1 MTVVLRG
8 LSCSVQKANFSS
20 LQRGTPGHQGPSP
33 DVTTERNIL
42 VEHCFKFS
50 PKMGLPGVAQTAGG
64 PGQGLLSPLAILLP
78 KFYPS
83 GSESGGWWQV
93 VTQVCVSH
101 LLTLLEQLF
110 LHRTVAFY
118 CPYKVFNSVVTISLP
133 HVLLYTTSA
142 DREAGYFFP
151 LVHLHIEKQCPAQNI
166 ILIKPSSLPAYRNDQ
181 NKRQEKMS
189 LKSVGHLYP
198 VQLHQLF
205 ITRSFCPS

>member
-1 MTVVLRG
+1 MSSVRTVDLRMTVVLRG

-133 HVLLYTTSA
+133 HVLLYTTKCRQGSWILFPSCSPA
-142 DREAGYFFP
+142 HREAM
-151 LVHLHIEKQCPAQNI
+151 
-166 ILIKPSSLPAYRNDQ
+166 SSSKHHFNQAFIFT
-181 NKRQEKMS
+181 S
-189 LKSVGHLYP
+189 LQK
-198 VQLHQLF
+198 
-205 ITRSFCPS
+205 